1 MAELVATMVV
11 GPLLSIV
18 KQKASSYLLD
28 KYKVMDGME
37 EQHRVLKRKL
47 RAILDIIADAEQAAS
62 HRDGAMA
69 WLEEV
74 KRVAYEA
81 NEVFDEFNYE
91 ALRREA
97 KKNGHY
103 VKLGFDAVKL
113 FPTHNRFAFRN
124 KMGKKLCRV
133 LQSLEVL
140 VAEMNAFGFK
150 YQQQA
155 PASKQWRKTDHV
167 IFDPKEIISRSR
179 SQDTKNIVAT
189 LLGHASNENL
199 MVLPIVGVGGLGK
212 TTLAQLI
219 YNEPEVQKHFELLI
233 WVCVSDNFDVDSLAN
248 SIVEAATPNRNT
260 AEATSKKRPLD
271 RLQDGLSGHRYLL
284 VLDDVWNRESDK
296 WEMLKARLTHSAKG
310 SVVLI
315 TTRDGGVAKIMGS
328 VKPYD
333 LAGLED
339 DFIKEIIETR
349 AFNMQKEEER
359 PAVLVKMVGEIVKR
373 CRGSPLAATALGSV
387 LYTKTSEE
395 EWKAISS
402 RSNVCTEES
411 GILPILKL
419 SYNDLSAQMKQC
431 FAFCAVFPKDYE
443 IDVDKLIQ
451 LWIAHGFIQDQRE
464 VSLETIAKW
473 IFSEL
478 TSRSFFV
485 DVKQVEVEC
494 YEIGFI
500 RCVDRYY
507 KQTCKIHDLMHD
519 VALSTMEKECALAPD
534 KPLASQ
540 AEWLPDTAR
549 HLLLSCEQPE
559 TILNESL
566 VKRSPAIQTL
576 MCDMYM
582 EGPLRHL
589 SKYSSL
595 KALRL
600 FIRSSSFPLKSK
612 HLHHLRYLDLS
623 RSDIEALPEDIS
635 ILHNLQTLNISSCQ
649 QLHRLPSQMSYMTSL
664 RHLYNHGCP
673 KIRSM
678 PSDLRK
684 LMSLQTLTCFA
695 ASRTGSGCSD
705 VGELQHLN
713 LGGQL
718 ELRRL
723 ENVTEEDAKAANL
736 EKKKELRE
744 LTLGWTVGSMDDAR
758 VLEVLKPHHELQAV
772 RINLYGG
779 TAFPTWMGMLQN
791 MVEIHLYYCKRV
803 RWLFSC
809 GTSFSFPNLMVFTL
823 KGLECLKGLWEI
835 TNKEQGEEIIFQQ
848 LEKLCTVECGKLTA
862 LPEATLLRQ
871 SYGTMAPSAF
881 PALKVLELINLRN
894 FERWNSV
901 VGSQGEDIIFPHLEK
916 IYVIGCEKMTT
927 LPGQQK
933 VESPKLRVLDM
944 EGSEEEMFLWVARH
958 MTSLTSL
965 KLKNLEDTETTS
977 AAGADH
983 SLTQVVDT
991 MEKWNR
997 HDFPLADM
1005 KLTGLKSGVTELCAC
1020 FVQLQDLCI
1029 HDCAALVHWPE
1040 KEFQSLVFLRVLRIR
1055 GCKQLVGYTQAPA
1068 AVSSTS
1074 LESSSHLLPRLEFL
1088 DIDGCESMVEL
1099 FKLPA
1104 SLRGME
1110 IVNCTKLKST
1120 CSRMLQERQSP
1131 SSNLQ
1136 GGSHVY
1142 SEVSPSSA
1150 VSRAEHFPFPCLE
1163 YIYIKKCDSLTGL
1176 LSLPPSLETIM
1187 VSRCDQLRS
1196 VESHSGEFPSLE
1208 RLDIVGCKTL
1218 SSLPDGPQ
1226 AYSSL
1231 QRLEIR
1237 NCPGIKRLPT
1247 CLQERLSSL
1256 EEKDLDG
1263 HYQEPSLMKPKTW
1276 RNAFRK
1282 D

>member
-47 RAILDIIADAEQAAS
+47 RAILD
-62 HRDGAMA
+62 
-69 WLEEV
+69 EV

-133 LQSLEVL
+133 LQSIEVL

-155 PASKQWRKTDHV
+155 PTSKAWRQTDHV

-179 SQDTKNIVAT
+179 SQDTKNIADT

-199 MVLPIVGVGGLGK
+199 MVLPIVGVRGLGK

-248 SIVEAATPNRNT
+248 SIVEAATPNRST
-260 AEATSKKRPLD
+260 AEAASKKRPLD
-271 RLQDGLSGHRYLL
+271 RLQDGLSGRRYLL

-296 WEMLKARLTHSAKG
+296 WEMLKARLTHGAKG
-310 SVVLI
+310 SVVLT

-333 LAGLED
+333 LAELED

-349 AFNMQKEEER
+349 AFSLQKEEER
-359 PAVLVKMVGEIVKR
+359 LAVLVNMVGDIAKR
-373 CRGSPLAATALGSV
+373 CRGSPLAATTLGSV
-387 LYTKTSEE
+387 LRTKTSEE
-395 EWKAISS
+395 EWKAIASQ
-402 RSNVCTEES
+402 SNICTEKS
-411 GILPILKL
+411 VILPILKL
-419 SYNDLSAQMKQC
+419 SYNDLSSQMKQC
-431 FAFCAVFPKDYE
+431 FSFCAMFPKDYE
-443 IDVDKLIQ
+443 FDVDKLIR
-451 LWIAHGFIQDQRE
+451 LWIAHGFIEDR
-464 VSLETIAKW
+464 KK
-473 IFSEL
+473 
-478 TSRSFFV
+478 SFFV

-534 KPLASQ
+534 KPLTCQ
-540 AEWLPDTAR
+540 IEWLPDTAR

-566 VKRSPAIQTL
+566 AKRSPAIQTL
-576 MCDMYM
+576 MCDTYM

-595 KALRL
+595 KALRTY
-600 FIRSSSFPLKSK
+600 IRSSSFPLKSK

-623 RSDIEALPEDIS
+623 GSDIEALPEDIS
-635 ILHNLQTLNISSCQ
+635 ILHNLQTLNISGCQ
-649 QLHRLPSQMSYMTSL
+649 QLRQLPSQMNYMTSL

-718 ELRRL
+718 ELRQL

-744 LTLGWTVGSMDDAR
+744 LVLRWTVGSMDDAR

-772 RINLYGG
+772 RINFYGG
-779 TAFPTWMGMLQN
+779 TTFPAWMGMLQN
-791 MVEIHLYYCKRV
+791 MVEIHLFYCEKLQ
-803 RWLFSC
+803 WLFSC
-809 GTSFSFPNLMVFTL
+809 GTSFTFPNLMVFTL

-835 TNKEQGEEIIFQQ
+835 TNEEQGKEIIFHQP
-848 LEKLCTVECGKLTA
+848 EKLCTVECEKLTM
-862 LPEATLLRQ
+862 LPEAALLAE
-871 SYGTMAPSAF
+871 SYGTMAMSAF
-881 PALKVLELINLRN
+881 PALKVLELINLRS

-901 VGSQGEDIIFPHLEK
+901 VGSQGEEIMFPHLEK
-916 IYVIGCEKMTT
+916 MYVIRCEKMTT
-927 LPGQQK
+927 LSGQQK
-933 VESPKLRVLDM
+933 VKSPKLRVLDM

-983 SLTQVVDT
+983 SLTQLVDI

-1005 KLTGLKSGVTELCAC
+1005 KLTGLNSGVTELCAC

-1029 HDCAALVHWPE
+1029 HDCPALVLWPE

-1055 GCKQLVGYTQAPA
+1055 DCKQLVGYVQAPA
-1068 AVSSTS
+1068 DESSTA
-1074 LESSSHLLPRLEFL
+1074 LESLSQLLPRLEFL
-1088 DIDGCESMVEL
+1088 DINGCESMVEL

-1104 SLRGME
+1104 SLRGMD
-1110 IVNCTKLKST
+1110 IFYCTKLKSI
-1120 CSRMLQERQSP
+1120 CSRMLQER
-1131 SSNLQ
+1131 
-1136 GGSHVY
+1136 GSHVY
-1142 SEVSPSSA
+1142 SEVPSSSA
-1150 VSRAEHFPFPCLE
+1150 VSREEHFLFPCLE
-1163 YIYIKKCDSLTGL
+1163 YIQIHRCDGFTGV
-1176 LSLPPSLETIM
+1176 LSLPPSLKKIM
-1187 VSRCDQLRS
+1187 VYRCGQLRS

-1231 QRLEIR
+1231 HRLDIR

-1256 EEKDLDG
+1256 KKKRLDARF
-1263 HYQEPSLMKPKTW
+1263 QEPSLLKPKTW
-1276 RNAFRK
+1276 RNASVEISELSYATPSPWDLRQSSGS
-1282 D
+1282 